1 MKKLI
6 FLIIFTA
13 VILIVQLSIYPLNLS
28 TSIIPGRHTTIFPSS
43 YFSLISTIITFVI
56 PVITSLLLFKK
67 VGNVNLK
74 VFIPHVLI
82 SVTILSLQQISMLF
96 VNHQDLNNLEENLTD
111 ITAIILTI
119 LAIEQLLFGIYIF
132 REIKKLR

>member
-6 FLIIFTA
+6 FLITFTT
-13 VILIVQLSIYPLNLS
+13 VILILQLSIYPLDLS
-28 TSIIPGRHTTIFPSS
+28 SSTIPGRHITILPSS

-67 VGNVNLK
+67 VGNINLK

-82 SVTILSLQQISMLF
+82 SVIIISLLQISMLF
-96 VNHQDLNNLEENLTD
+96 VNYQDLNNLEESLTN
-111 ITAIILTI
+111 ITTIILTI
-119 LAIEQLLFGIYIF
+119 LAIEQLLFCVYIF
-132 REIKKLR
+132 REIKRLR